1 MSVTHSHLKL
11 LKKLKV
17 AALSV
22 QSQIIKGFTGV
33 SKRIIVTLLLVKLSN
48 ESKSQTTNHI
58 NRNASEVYERF
69 YTCPKFSWWVPLS
82 RWRSLIGHRERTSD
96 ERLDGW

>member
-1 MSVTHSHLKL
+1 MSVTHSHLKP

-33 SKRIIVTLLLVKLSN
+33 SKRIIVTSPCQIVK
-48 ESKSQTTNHI
+48 
-58 NRNASEVYERF
+58 
-69 YTCPKFSWWVPLS
+69 
-82 RWRSLIGHRERTSD
+82 
-96 ERLDGW
+96 